1 MRKIDLSRKLT
12 FSQLINREFP
22 FGKST
27 KFLLTIYRYIHCASK
42 MYQLRNVFHALQ
54 TRFWIWSIHPQAP
67 NLSTTSYL
75 FFICKRGICDIDS
88 WYCNVSRPI
97 RVNGHFIDIWLW
109 LKTFWYGNSVWY
121 DNITGTYSWQ
131 MEYGYCFSTLK

>member
-54 TRFWIWSIHPQAP
+54 TRFWIWSIHPPAP
-67 NLSTTSYL
+67 NLSTTGYYFFY
-75 FFICKRGICDIDS
+75 FFICTKKKKKDLKLKYERGGVLCVELRGVFRPGIDS
-88 WYCNVSRPI
+88 RYCNSSGPI
-97 RVNGHFIDIWLW
+97 WLDGHFIDIWL
-109 LKTFWYGNSVWY
+109 
-121 DNITGTYSWQ
+121 
-131 MEYGYCFSTLK
+131 